1 MKIVLASSNPGKL
14 LELRAL
20 LKPAGLQ
27 VVSQDALGVE
37 PPEETGVTF
46 VENALIKARAACAA
60 TGLPAL
66 ADDSGVVV
74 DALGGAPGVRSAR
87 YAGEGASDADNLAR
101 LLEALAGVDPP
112 ERGAAFVCA
121 IVYLRHAQDPCPIV
135 CEGVWRGRIL
145 DAPRGDGGF
154 ATIRCSSSR
163 RSAGPRRSS
172 RARRRTRSATG
183 GRRSRNCSIGSPD
196 KDRGRTLRYRH
207 RAVARLLLLLLPN
220 SQEAGEAGHVVAG
233 LAEVLVGHG
242 CAQRRRVPALFV
254 RKSGAETESSPVGH
268 LHQ

>member
-1 MKIVLASSNPGKL
+1 MRVWAGNGFERRRGSEPDVKVVLASSNPGKL
-14 LELRAL
+14 SELRAL

-27 VVSQDALGVE
+27 VVPQDVLGVE

-87 YAGEGASDADNLAR
+87 YAGEGASDSDNLAT

-154 ATIRCSSSR
+154 GYDPVFFVETLNRTA
-163 RSAGPRRSS
+163 AELS
-172 RARRRTRSATG
+172 RAEKNTVSHRGQALAQLLGRLG
-183 GRRSRNCSIGSPD
+183 G
-196 KDRGRTLRYRH
+196 
-207 RAVARLLLLLLPN
+207 
-220 SQEAGEAGHVVAG
+220 
-233 LAEVLVGHG
+233 
-242 CAQRRRVPALFV
+242 
-254 RKSGAETESSPVGH
+254 
-268 LHQ
+268 

>member
-1 MKIVLASSNPGKL
+1 MKVVLASSNPGKL

-154 ATIRCSSSR
+154 GYDPVFFVETLGRTA
-163 RSAGPRRSS
+163 AELS
-172 RARRRTRSATG
+172 RAEKNAVSHRGQALAQLL
-183 GRRSRNCSIGSPD
+183 
-196 KDRGRTLRYRH
+196 DRL
-207 RAVARLLLLLLPN
+207 
-220 SQEAGEAGHVVAG
+220 AG
-233 LAEVLVGHG
+233 
-242 CAQRRRVPALFV
+242 
-254 RKSGAETESSPVGH
+254 
-268 LHQ
+268 

>member
-1 MKIVLASSNPGKL
+1 MRVWAGNGFERRRGSEPDVKLVLASSNPGKL
-14 LELRAL
+14 SELRAL

-27 VVSQDALGVE
+27 VVPQDALGVE

-135 CEGVWRGRIL
+135 CEGVWKGRIL

-154 ATIRCSSSR
+154 GYDPVFFVETLNRTA
-163 RSAGPRRSS
+163 AELS
-172 RARRRTRSATG
+172 RAEKNTVSHRGQALAQLLGRLG
-183 GRRSRNCSIGSPD
+183 G
-196 KDRGRTLRYRH
+196 
-207 RAVARLLLLLLPN
+207 
-220 SQEAGEAGHVVAG
+220 
-233 LAEVLVGHG
+233 
-242 CAQRRRVPALFV
+242 
-254 RKSGAETESSPVGH
+254 
-268 LHQ
+268 

>member
-1 MKIVLASSNPGKL
+1 MKVVLASSNPGKL
-14 LELRAL
+14 SELRAL

-37 PPEETGVTF
+37 PPEETGATF

-101 LLEALAGVDPP
+101 LLEALAGVGPP

-145 DAPRGDGGF
+145 DAPRGEGGF
-154 ATIRCSSSR
+154 GYDPVFFVETLNRTA
-163 RSAGPRRSS
+163 AELS
-172 RARRRTRSATG
+172 RAEKNTVSHRGQALAQLL
-183 GRRSRNCSIGSPD
+183 
-196 KDRGRTLRYRH
+196 DRL
-207 RAVARLLLLLLPN
+207 
-220 SQEAGEAGHVVAG
+220 AG
-233 LAEVLVGHG
+233 
-242 CAQRRRVPALFV
+242 
-254 RKSGAETESSPVGH
+254 
-268 LHQ
+268 

>member
-1 MKIVLASSNPGKL
+1 MKVVLASSNPGKL
-14 LELRAL
+14 SELRAL

-101 LLEALAGVDPP
+101 LLEALAGVDSP

-121 IVYLRHAQDPCPIV
+121 IVYLRHARDPCPTV

-154 ATIRCSSSR
+154 GYDPVFFVETLNRTAAELSQAEKNTVSHRGQALAQLLDR
-163 RSAGPRRSS
+163 LAG
-172 RARRRTRSATG
+172 
-183 GRRSRNCSIGSPD
+183 
-196 KDRGRTLRYRH
+196 
-207 RAVARLLLLLLPN
+207 
-220 SQEAGEAGHVVAG
+220 
-233 LAEVLVGHG
+233 
-242 CAQRRRVPALFV
+242 
-254 RKSGAETESSPVGH
+254 
-268 LHQ
+268 